1 MFIDG
6 LSAVQVKSIM
16 RLDIFD
22 CLPQRSASGVAMIR
36 MVDFMLMID
45 QTKVP
50 VRQLHI
56 VDIPDMPGIIADQSH
71 IIGIRNDHREILP
84 VYRL

>member
-1 MFIDG
+1 MG
-6 LSAVQVKSIM
+6 
-16 RLDIFD
+16 LDIPD
-22 CLPQRSASGVAMIR
+22 RPPKCAASGVAVIR
-36 MVDFMLMID
+36 MVDFMLVID

-56 VDIPDMPGIIADQSH
+56 MDIPDMTGIVADQGH
-71 IIGIRNDHREILP
+71 IISIRNDHREILP